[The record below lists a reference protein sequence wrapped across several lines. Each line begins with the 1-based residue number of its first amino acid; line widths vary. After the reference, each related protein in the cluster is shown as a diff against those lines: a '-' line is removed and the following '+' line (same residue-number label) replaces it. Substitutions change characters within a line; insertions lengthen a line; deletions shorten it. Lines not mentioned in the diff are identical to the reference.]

1 MGFGGVAEN
10 VDAARP
16 REVGEAARP
25 GEVGEAVPPGEVGEL
40 AGGRASL
47 GAFDPGR
54 RGLRALLV
62 VAAVVVVIAGY
73 LFWRGQPRVE
83 PLTTTAPPTAGA
95 AAASAGEPSGYLV
108 VAISGRV
115 LRPGLI
121 RLPAGARV
129 QDAIDAAGGVLPG
142 TDLTMVNLARR
153 VTDGELLV
161 IGVTPAPGDAGSA
174 AGAPAGKVNINS
186 AGLSQLDT
194 LPGIGP
200 ALAQR
205 IIEYRTAHGGFRSVD
220 ELRKVEG
227 IGDAKYAEL
236 KDRVTV

>member
-1 MGFGGVAEN
+1 
-10 VDAARP
+10 
-16 REVGEAARP
+16 
-25 GEVGEAVPPGEVGEL
+25 
-40 AGGRASL
+40 
-47 GAFDPGR
+47 
-54 RGLRALLV
+54 
-62 VAAVVVVIAGY
+62 VIAGY

-83 PLTTTAPPTAGA
+83 PLTTTAPPTA

-186 AGLSQLDT
+186 AGVSQLDT

>member
-1 MGFGGVAEN
+1 VSPAVDVA
-10 VDAARP
+10 
-16 REVGEAARP
+16 
-25 GEVGEAVPPGEVGEL
+25 EL

-83 PLTTTAPPTAGA
+83 PLPATPPPTAVAGTES
-95 AAASAGEPSGYLV
+95 ASSGSIV
-108 VAISGRV
+108 VAVTGRV
-115 LRPGLI
+115 AHPGVF

-129 QDAIDAAGGVLPG
+129 QDAVDAAGGVLPG
-142 TDLTMVNLARR
+142 TDLTLVNLARR
-153 VTDGELLV
+153 LNDGELV
-161 IGVTPAPGDAGSA
+161 AIGVTGAPVAPGGGPATAGGRVNLNT
-174 AGAPAGKVNINS
+174 AGAGE
-186 AGLSQLDT
+186 LDT

-205 IIEYRTAHGGFRSVD
+205 IIDYRTGHGGFRSID

-227 IGDAKYAEL
+227 IGDAKFAEL
-236 KDRVTV
+236 RNLVTV